1 MNILDLQQ
9 YASRGPGLSIRW
21 ALAVFLTVPLAGQV
35 LGAQGPE
42 GASTAAGA
50 PVGESEA
57 TAEEERAQDS
67 SGETAW
73 YDRIRFSGDFRSR
86 YEGFYQTDRE
96 TRNRARLRLRLRL
109 DTDINDDAR
118 FQLQVASGDPGTP
131 VSTNQ
136 TFTGF
141 FRPKPFSLDRAYLA
155 YNPQAVSAL
164 TLGVGKFGFRQ
175 NRTQMVFDDDLN
187 FEGGW
192 EQVTWHISE
201 GVGINLVALQ
211 TAVTELSRDNDAF
224 MVAGYGE
231 LSVEGSRADFRVS
244 AASYGWVNPN
254 LIVAGQTDGVLGS
267 ALTNDLIRSRRGEV
281 VGFASEFNVVDVIA
295 ETTIQTA
302 RPGYPIRFLADFAR
316 NTRAAND
323 RDSGFWLEAEYGR
336 PRAVNT
342 WGATYTYGW
351 IEQDVSPSAF
361 VFSDIPGTNLR
372 LHMIETSYIPKSG
385 LSFDV
390 TLHLTKRLVVPDDAR
405 NDLLAR
411 LHVAIVARF

>member
-1 MNILDLQQ
+1 MSFLQ
-9 YASRGPGLSIRW
+9 SSNGTSGRPVPS
-21 ALAVFLTVPLAGQV
+21 ALCALTVLFAALPSGETLR
-35 LGAQGPE
+35 AQGAD
-42 GASTAAGA
+42 GASTAPGA
-50 PVGESEA
+50 LVVESEA
-57 TAEEERAQDS
+57 TAEEESAQDS
-67 SGETAW
+67 SAETPW

-96 TRNRARLRLRLRL
+96 TRNRARFWLRLRV

-118 FQLQVASGDPGTP
+118 FQLRVASGDPGTP

-136 TFTGF
+136 TFTSF
-141 FRPKPFSLDRAYLA
+141 FRPKPFNLDRAYLA
-155 YNPQAVSAL
+155 YNPQVASAL
-164 TLGVGKFGFRQ
+164 TLGMGKFGFPQ
-175 NRTQMVFDDDLN
+175 HRTQMVFDDDLN

-192 EQVTWHISE
+192 EQVAWDLSD

-211 TAVTELSRDNDAF
+211 TAVTELSRDNDSF
-224 MVAGYGE
+224 MLAGYGE
-231 LSVEGSRADFRVS
+231 LSFDGNRADFSVS
-244 AASYGWVNPN
+244 AATYSWKNPD
-254 LIVAGQTDGVLGS
+254 LIAAGQTSGVLGS
-267 ALTNDLIRSRRGEV
+267 VLTNALRRNRAGEV
-281 VGFASEFNVVDVIA
+281 VGFASGFNVVDVIA
-295 ETTIQTA
+295 ETTIQTS
-302 RPGYPIRFLADFAR
+302 RPDYPIRLLADFAR

-361 VFSDIPGTNLR
+361 VFSDIPGTNIR

-390 TLHLTKRLVVPDDAR
+390 TLHLTKRLVVPDDAPI
-405 NDLLAR
+405 NLLAR

>member
-1 MNILDLQQ
+1 MINFLRARYGTGQPVRSAGCALVVFF
-9 YASRGPGLSIRW
+9 AGL
-21 ALAVFLTVPLAGQV
+21 LVGETLH
-35 LGAQGPE
+35 AQGSD
-42 GASTAAGA
+42 GAATHAGA
-50 PVGESEA
+50 PVVEA
-57 TAEEERAQDS
+57 TAQEEPAQDS
-67 SGETAW
+67 SAETPW

-96 TRNRARLRLRLRL
+96 TRNRARFRVRLRV

-136 TFTGF
+136 TFTSF
-141 FRPKPFSLDRAYLA
+141 FRPKPFNLDRAYLA
-155 YNPQAVSAL
+155 YNPRAASAL
-164 TLGVGKFGFRQ
+164 TLGMGKFGFPQ

-192 EQVTWHISE
+192 EQVSWDLSE
-201 GVGINLVALQ
+201 GIGINLVALQ
-211 TAVTELSRDNDAF
+211 TAVTEVSRDNDSF
-224 MVAGYGE
+224 MLAGYGE
-231 LSVEGSRADFRVS
+231 LSVEGGRADFRVS
-244 AASYGWVNPN
+244 AANYGWGHPD
-254 LIVAGQTDGVLGS
+254 LIVAGHTDGVLRS
-267 ALTNDLIRSRRGEV
+267 ILTNDLITGTAGEI
-281 VGFASEFNVVDVIA
+281 VGFASRFNVVDVIA

-302 RPGYPIRFLADFAR
+302 RPDYPIRLLADFAY

-336 PRAVNT
+336 PGAVNT
-342 WGATYTYGW
+342 WGATYTFGW

-372 LHMIETSYIPKSG
+372 LHMIETSYIPKNE

-390 TLHLTKRLVVPDDAR
+390 TLHLTKRLVVPDDTS

-411 LHVAIVARF
+411 LHVAIVVRF

>member
-1 MNILDLQQ
+1 M
-9 YASRGPGLSIRW
+9 AAERCG
-21 ALAVFLTVPLAGQV
+21 LAVLLTVLLSGGT
-35 LGAQGPE
+35 LRAQGID
-42 GASTAAGA
+42 GASTAPDA
-50 PVGESEA
+50 PVGASEA

-67 SGETAW
+67 RAETPW

-86 YEGFYQTDRE
+86 YEGFFQTDRE
-96 TRNRARLRLRLRL
+96 TRNRVRLRLRLRV

-118 FQLQVASGDPGTP
+118 FHLQVASGDPGTP

-136 TFTGF
+136 TFTSF
-141 FRPKPFSLDRAYLA
+141 FRPKPFNLDRAYLA
-155 YNPQAVSAL
+155 YNPQAASAL
-164 TLGVGKFGFRQ
+164 TLGIGKFGFPQ

-192 EQVTWHISE
+192 EQMTWDLSE

-211 TAVTELSRDNDAF
+211 TAVTELSRDDDAF

-231 LSVEGSRADFRVS
+231 LSVEGSRADFSVS
-244 AASYGWVNPN
+244 AANYGWVNPN

-267 ALTNDLIRSRRGEV
+267 ALTNDLTRSSRGAV

-295 ETTIQTA
+295 ETTIQTP
-302 RPGYPIRFLADFAR
+302 RPDYPIRLLADFAH

-336 PRAVNT
+336 PRAVHT

-385 LSFDV
+385 LSYDV
-390 TLHLTKRLVVPDDAR
+390 TLHLTKRLVVSDDTP